1 MQDRSFWL
9 TVVVVGVVAALL
21 MSVTKWAQ
29 YSYLLRDW
37 SVEFYLLIS
46 GAPLLLAGLLFGRW
60 LGRSRRERQPKPAN
74 SPLSQREFEVLAEVA
89 RGHSNQEVADQLHV
103 SLNTVKTH
111 LQSIYGKLDVKRRT
125 QAIEKARHLG
135 LLKQDHSIG

>member
-1 MQDRSFWL
+1 M
-9 TVVVVGVVAALL
+9 TV
-21 MSVTKWAQ
+21 TQWAQ

-46 GAPLLLAGLLFGRW
+46 GAPLLLAGLLFGGW
-60 LGRSRRERQPKPAN
+60 MGKSRRKPPPNPAN
-74 SPLSQREFEVLAEVA
+74 SPLSQRELDVLAEVA
-89 RGHSNQEVADQLHV
+89 RGHSNQGVADQLHV

-125 QAIEKARHLG
+125 QAVDKARQLG
-135 LLKQDHSIG
+135 LLENVD